1 MSVDS
6 LSYDPLLITCF
17 DGLIE
22 EGHPYNILAFN
33 AIKEML
39 EDEVLFFYYLL
50 NIYIYI
56 YIYKLI

>member
-22 EGHPYNILAFN
+22 EGHPYNFLAFN

-56 YIYKLI
+56 YIFIN

>member
-22 EGHPYNILAFN
+22 EGHPYNFLAFN

>member
-1 MSVDS
+1 VSVDS

-22 EGHPYNILAFN
+22 EGHPYNFLAFN

-39 EDEVLFFYYLL
+39 EDEVLLLLLLLFIKYIFIYL
-50 NIYIYI
+50 
-56 YIYKLI
+56 

>member
-1 MSVDS
+1 VSVDS

-22 EGHPYNILAFN
+22 EGHPYNFLAFN

-56 YIYKLI
+56 YIFIN

>member
-22 EGHPYNILAFN
+22 EGHPYNFLAFN

-56 YIYKLI
+56 YL

>member
-22 EGHPYNILAFN
+22 EGHPYNFLAFN

-39 EDEVLFFYYLL
+39 EDEVLLL
-50 NIYIYI
+50 
-56 YIYKLI
+56 LLLLLLLL